1 MHGPT
6 CIFWTNLTPFSPQ
19 LWQMV
24 GDIQRLSGDEREWAE
39 QELAAC
45 RDLLLGL
52 GQADAGLSAAG
63 LPVMCEDGMEQ

>member
-1 MHGPT
+1 
-6 CIFWTNLTPFSPQ
+6 
-19 LWQMV
+19 MV

-45 RDLLLGL
+45 RGLLLDL